1 MGRFL
6 LTFIIEDVRTH
17 QMHSLYGCRTSLLDA
32 RHADTCP
39 AQHEKLLSSRV
50 DYILRVSID
59 PCAEIKKELHGG
71 RLRSNI
77 DPSAMTRNTQ
87 ASLCAVGGDSVS

>member
-1 MGRFL
+1 MGRFS

-17 QMHSLYGCRTSLLDA
+17 QVHSLHGCRTSLLDP

-50 DYILRVSID
+50 DYILRVSTG
-59 PCAEIKKELHGG
+59 P
-71 RLRSNI
+71 
-77 DPSAMTRNTQ
+77 
-87 ASLCAVGGDSVS
+87 